1 MEKGTWQVQ
10 DAKQRL
16 SELLRRAE
24 AEGPQFV
31 TRHGEEVAVVIDI
44 VDYRRLA
51 GQGVEVDFK
60 LALAPDGADE
70 EAGEALAD
78 VLEEVAAERAGDL
91 PRDIPLEVGG

>member
-1 MEKGTWQVQ
+1 MENETWQVQ

-60 LALAPDGADE
+60 LALAPHGVGE
-70 EAGEALAD
+70 EYGDALVD
-78 VLEEVAAERAGDL
+78 VLDEVAAERAEDV
-91 PRDIPLEVGG
+91 PRDVALEVGG

>member
-1 MEKGTWQVQ
+1 MKDETWQVQ

-24 AEGPQFV
+24 ESPQFV

-44 VDYRRLA
+44 KFFRELT
-51 GQGVEVDFK
+51 GTEGGVDFK
-60 LALAPDGADE
+60 VALAPHHT

-78 VLEEVAAERAGDL
+78 VLEEVAAERAEEL
-91 PRDIPLEVGG
+91 PREVSLGVGE